1 MTYLEAI
8 NNVLRR
14 LREDEV
20 STTQE
25 TSYSGLIGDLVND
38 AKKLVEDSWTWSA
51 LRSTIQVATVIDQA
65 EYSLTGS
72 GQSAVIKQA
81 MSGIGYG
88 FLTLN
93 TVPYFDNLYFNQT
106 PASAAPTDY
115 IVSGIDDNDDLKVK
129 VYPQPDAVYTLRFDI
144 AAPQAILASDAT
156 KIKVPYHPVVQMAYA
171 MALRERGETGGQS
184 AAEQFAVASSA
195 LSDAIA
201 VDANRYPLETTYMVV

>member
-51 LRSTIQVATVIDQA
+51 LRSTIEVPTVIGQA

-81 MSGIGYG
+81 MSSSGYG

-106 PASAAPTDY
+106 PASAVPTDY
-115 IVSGIDDNDDLKVK
+115 IVSGVDDNDDLKVK

-144 AAPQAILASDAT
+144 AAPQTLLTADAT

-184 AAEQFAVASSA
+184 AAEQFAIADTV

-201 VDANRYPLETTYMVV
+201 FDANKYGEDTTYVAV

>member
-1 MTYLEAI
+1 M
-8 NNVLRR
+8 
-14 LREDEV
+14 
-20 STTQE
+20 S
-25 TSYSGLIGDLVND
+25 SSGH
-38 AKKLVEDSWTWSA
+38 
-51 LRSTIQVATVIDQA
+51 
-65 EYSLTGS
+65 
-72 GQSAVIKQA
+72 
-81 MSGIGYG
+81 G

-106 PASAAPTDY
+106 PANAVPTDY
-115 IVSGIDDNDDLKVK
+115 IVSGVDDNDDLKVK

-144 AAPQAILASDAT
+144 AAPQALLTADAT
-156 KIKVPYHPVVQMAYA
+156 KIKAPYHPIVQMAYA

>member
-20 STTQE
+20 STTNE
-25 TSYSGLIGDLVND
+25 TSYSALIGDLVND
-38 AKKLVEDSWTWSA
+38 AKKLVEDSWSFSA
-51 LRSTIQVATVIDQA
+51 LRSTIQVSTVAGQP

-81 MSGIGYG
+81 LNSNGQG

-93 TVPYFDNLYFNQT
+93 TIPYFDNLYFNQT
-106 PASAAPTDY
+106 PANGSPTDY
-115 IVSGIDDNDDLKVK
+115 VVSGVDNNDDLKVR
-129 VYPQPDAVYTLRFDI
+129 VYPQPDAIYNLRFDI
-144 AAPQAILASDAT
+144 AAPQALLSADAT

-184 AAEQFAVASSA
+184 AAEQFAIASSA

-201 VDANRYPLETTYMVV
+201 VDANRYPEETTYRVV